1 MPAPPPAHPT
11 RAPRLIASKRRGLAL
26 LLGVLALAEAL
37 LAVLLAGAID
47 RALAEAPSLL
57 TPPLMPLLAASGYA
71 VMLAASVLLAR
82 WVGEDFAQ
90 SYIADCRA
98 AILAEAIRPDP
109 SGAGA
114 ETRWL
119 TVLLNDMP
127 MLRHSALGG
136 AVQLGTSLLAGGA
149 AAGWIALTMPPL
161 RPALLPLLL
170 AGAGIVLLLLPLTRA
185 IAAQRGARGRLERVM
200 IARARGAAGPEAG
213 RDPLDTLVSIAARTA
228 RQRARGAGWMDALAM
243 LGGLLAALGA
253 VLETRAASATG
264 IAGSLL
270 LLGYIAARLLAMAHA
285 LHARASGRSA
295 RARLAALLPGEAAPR
310 PEHIIRA
317 LRRVWTADMRQRT
330 GRVLALPGRR
340 SPRLPAPARPGEPQ
354 EPGA

>member
-1 MPAPPPAHPT
+1 MSA
-11 RAPRLIASKRRGLAL
+11 APRLLAGKRSGLAL
-26 LLGVLALAEAL
+26 LLALLALSEAL
-37 LAVLLAGAID
+37 LAVLFANAID
-47 RALAEAPSLL
+47 RMLTDAPAL
-57 TPPLMPLLAASGYA
+57 PLMPLLAAGGCA
-71 VMLAASVLLAR
+71 FMLGANVLLAR

-90 SYIADCRA
+90 NYIADCRA
-98 AILAEAIRPDP
+98 AIMAAAVRPDAP
-109 SGAGA
+109 AAGA

-119 TVLLNDMP
+119 NVLLHDMP

-136 AVQLGTSLLAGGA
+136 TVQLGTGVLAGGA

-170 AGAGIVLLLLPLTRA
+170 AAGGIVLLLFPLTRA
-185 IAAQRGARGRLERVM
+185 IAAQRSARGRLERQMVN
-200 IARARGAAGPEAG
+200 RARGQTIAETAH
-213 RDPLDTLVSIAARTA
+213 DPIDRLASAAARTA
-228 RQRARGAGWMDALAM
+228 RRRGRGAGWMDALAM

-253 VLETRAASATG
+253 VIETRAASATG

-270 LLGYIAARLLAMAHA
+270 LLGYIAAHLLAIAHA

-295 RARLAALLPGEAAPR
+295 RARLAALLQGEAGPR
-310 PEHIIRA
+310 EAHIMRA
-317 LRRVWTADMRQRT
+317 VMRVWAADLRQRA

-340 SPRLPAPARPGEPQ
+340 PRSLPAPAQSGEPQ